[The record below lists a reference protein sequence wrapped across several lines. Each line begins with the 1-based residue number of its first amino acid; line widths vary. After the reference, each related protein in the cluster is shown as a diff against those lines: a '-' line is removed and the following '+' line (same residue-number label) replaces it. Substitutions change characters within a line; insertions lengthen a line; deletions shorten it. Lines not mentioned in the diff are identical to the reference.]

1 MSSASYDIN
10 KLLFGHGF
18 ILSVIPSLSLSLSQ
32 GYDGDTSS
40 SGTLKSFSTR
50 FGGSTNSL
58 DSAGKESFV
67 SGARLT
73 KRQSMILE
81 GATTD
86 GPSEYS

>member
-1 MSSASYDIN
+1 M
-10 KLLFGHGF
+10 L
-18 ILSVIPSLSLSLSQ
+18 Q

-40 SGTLKSFSTR
+40 TGTLKSFSTR

-73 KRQSMILE
+73 KRQSMILD
-81 GATTD
+81 GATT
-86 GPSEYS
+86 GPSKSVCLEPPSGFVHY